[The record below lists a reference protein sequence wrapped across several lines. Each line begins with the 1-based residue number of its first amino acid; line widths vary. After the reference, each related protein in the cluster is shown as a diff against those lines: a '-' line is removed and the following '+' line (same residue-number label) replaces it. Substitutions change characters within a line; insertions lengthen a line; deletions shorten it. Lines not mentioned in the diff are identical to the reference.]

1 MDLTTTHPEAR
12 FGATTTQTHIPDHFI
27 PRFQSMLELA
37 RTHEVERF
45 IISWIKSEGGNAKW
59 NPLNS
64 SLELS
69 GTVDWTEDHDYN
81 SIPVRNYKYAM
92 AGVCANA
99 LTLGQRNS
107 DGSYVYSTLLKNL
120 KDPTLSAEEI
130 VNQSKVDIKRWGT
143 SPTVMLDVLK
153 TTP

>member
-1 MDLTTTHPEAR
+1 MNTETHPDAR
-12 FGATTTQTHIPDHFI
+12 FGATTSRTHIPDHFI
-27 PRFQSMLELA
+27 PRLQSMMELA
-37 RTHEVERF
+37 RTHECERF
-45 IISWIKSEGGNAKW
+45 IQAWIQSEGGNAKW

-64 SLELS
+64 SLKLS
-69 GTVDWTEDHDYN
+69 GTVNWTEAIDYN

-107 DGSYVYSTLLKNL
+107 DGSWVYDTLVKNL
-120 KDPTLSAEEI
+120 RDSSLTAEEI
-130 VNQSKVDIKRWGT
+130 VTMSQADIKKWGT
-143 SPTVMLDVLK
+143 SPTVILDVLK